1 MELGETQLLV
11 VVRDVMGIASLYL
24 TRVAV
29 HSAAIFYTSSLDP
42 EMNGVSEDVS
52 IK

>member
-1 MELGETQLLV
+1 MDLGETHLLV
-11 VVRDVMGIASLYL
+11 VIQDVMGIASLYL

-29 HSAAIFYTSSLDP
+29 HSAAIYTSSLDP
-42 EMNGVSEDVS
+42 EMNGVSEDDS